1 MSSEFGDQPDEAMQQ
16 ANQNQGLRSPSD
28 SQAQKLKQMLTD
40 PNSKDS
46 LCYRMENL
54 KNYLEK
60 KLGFDAFFTVY
71 QIISQASESEAD
83 DYDQSQVK
91 KILGEENMGYLNVIV
106 QLIIVEQ

>member
-1 MSSEFGDQPDEAMQQ
+1 
-16 ANQNQGLRSPSD
+16 
-28 SQAQKLKQMLTD
+28 MLTD

-60 KLGFDAFFTVY
+60 QLGFDAFFTVY
-71 QIISQASESEAD
+71 QIISQASESESD